1 MNNPLKMAPFFFSV
15 LCGLLVFLLWGTHAQ
30 AEDCQGSLSIT
41 SSTPSVRLWLTGK
54 GFEREAIPPTS
65 FKNLCPGEYTLRAES
80 EGYLTSTQTLNIQKG
95 QVLTLNLRLRR
106 PPLVMTAPKPRKM
119 CPNRVPAYILFGVAG
134 VFLVGGITMIAIAQ
148 DSRQQAKDPQLSST
162 EAASLQETAGTL
174 ETVSIISFVGF
185 ALAAGGGAA
194 AFFLLEKPCDPP
206 PSTPPTIPTQGHI
219 FSTTTAQKS
228 LLLHP
233 VGL

>member
-15 LCGLLVFLLWGTHAQ
+15 VCGLLVFLLWGTHAQ

-41 SSTPSVRLWLTGK
+41 SSTPSVRLWLTGPS
-54 GFEREAIPPTS
+54 FEREATPPTT
-65 FKNLCPGEYTLRAES
+65 FKKLCPGEYTLRAES
-80 EGYLTSTQTLNIQKG
+80 EGYLTSKQTLNIQKG

-106 PPLVMTAPKPRKM
+106 QPLVMTAPKPRKM
-119 CPNRVPAYILFGVAG
+119 CPNRVPAFILFGVAG
-134 VFLVGGITMIAIAQ
+134 VFLIGGITTIAIAQ
-148 DSRQQAKDPQLSST
+148 DARQQAKDPQRSST

-206 PSTPPTIPTQGHI
+206 PSPSTTSIQGDS